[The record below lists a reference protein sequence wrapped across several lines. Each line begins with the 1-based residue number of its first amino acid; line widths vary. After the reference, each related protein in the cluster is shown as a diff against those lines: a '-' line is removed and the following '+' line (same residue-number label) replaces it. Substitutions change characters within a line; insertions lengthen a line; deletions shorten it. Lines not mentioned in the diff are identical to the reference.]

1 MLSYCLENYSDQRRD
16 LNLKITTHDR
26 CEQLEIY
33 PISQGTIEIED
44 MTVEVDALDTQEFEI
59 HTYQEELTDYNYLC
73 GSIEYVI
80 EEGHQFIS
88 FTVDDV
94 NEKVLMIVEPDST
107 RDPIGSYSTTLA
119 ARFYD
124 LPSLTGT

>member
-1 MLSYCLENYSDQRRD
+1 MLRYCLENYPDQYRD
-16 LNLKITTHDR
+16 LDLKITTHDR

-44 MTVEVDALDTQEFEI
+44 MTVEVDAIDTQEFEM
-59 HTYQEELTDYNYLC
+59 HTYEIELGDYDYLC

-80 EEGHQFIS
+80 EEGHAFIS

-107 RDPIGSYSTTLA
+107 RDLIGSYSTTLV